1 MSILSR
7 VILINFIDVFIQTNP
22 MNSLR
27 ESLEAEIL
35 FWRDLVKTSRSSIH
49 PDECKR
55 MEHAMLFAQMKLL
68 RIEAEIEY
76 TEFANDPPGKH

>member
-1 MSILSR
+1 
-7 VILINFIDVFIQTNP
+7 

-35 FWRDLVKTSRSSIH
+35 FWQDLIKTSHSSIH
-49 PDECKR
+49 PDEYKR

-68 RIEAEIEY
+68 KVEAEIEIKF
-76 TEFANDPPGKH
+76 TEFSNNPPRRH